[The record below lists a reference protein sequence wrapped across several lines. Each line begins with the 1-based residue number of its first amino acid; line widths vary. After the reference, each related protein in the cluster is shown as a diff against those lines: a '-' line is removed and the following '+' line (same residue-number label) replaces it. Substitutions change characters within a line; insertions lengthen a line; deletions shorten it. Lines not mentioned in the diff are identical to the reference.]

1 MITHTFVNKCNTI
14 IEGSENNTGLNPV
27 SELNAGD
34 TLTRILISF
43 DLSQLKQQVNDGEI
57 DVKKLHHK
65 LKMTNCGSVT
75 LPLFNN
81 NVFVSCKEKQRAVS
95 FDIIA
100 FRLPCEWDEGRGF
113 DYQKDYIKDSHKIVS
128 TDGSNWFQAKNGI
141 DWDENGIYSYE
152 TLTKDYF
159 ENFNKNDDAIIIGK
173 QHFDNGT
180 ENMELDITNYINQVL
195 IDNKKFNGIGLA
207 FSPNFEDITTDNKF
221 ISFFTNHT
229 NTFFVPYLET
239 INDECVLDDRAKFH
253 MGVTNRLY
261 FFVTD
266 NGEYVN
272 LDELPTCSINDTY
285 YEVKHAGKGI
295 YYIELLIKNNE
306 IEPNTILYDIWS
318 NIVLNGEYLD
328 DVEMEFVVLPIEKR
342 INLGKLK
349 DISTNYTPQLHG
361 INDKEKIKIG
371 DVREVIID
379 FIEDYSH
386 GKTMIPNESEYRIYV
401 KENNREIDIYPF
413 QPIERRYDEHTFIIN
428 TNELIPNDYHIDI
441 KTKQGR
447 SVKIF
452 ENVLEFSIVNNV
464 TDYYK

>member
-1 MITHTFVNKCNTI
+1 MANKDVLWQGIYNIVDNAIKYTDADGYVLVTLEQKGGKVIITIRDTGVGI
-14 IEGSENNTGLNPV
+14 SSEEIDKIFERFYRVDKARARSTGGTGLG
-27 SELNAGD
+27 LAIA
-34 TLTRILISF
+34 LAAI
-43 DLSQLKQQVNDGEI
+43 KYHDGEI

-207 FSPNFEDITTDNKF
+207 FSPNFEDITTD
-221 ISFFTNHT
+221 
-229 NTFFVPYLET
+229 
-239 INDECVLDDRAKFH
+239 
-253 MGVTNRLY
+253 
-261 FFVTD
+261 
-266 NGEYVN
+266 
-272 LDELPTCSINDTY
+272 
-285 YEVKHAGKGI
+285 
-295 YYIELLIKNNE
+295 
-306 IEPNTILYDIWS
+306 
-318 NIVLNGEYLD
+318 
-328 DVEMEFVVLPIEKR
+328 
-342 INLGKLK
+342 
-349 DISTNYTPQLHG
+349 
-361 INDKEKIKIG
+361 
-371 DVREVIID
+371 
-379 FIEDYSH
+379 
-386 GKTMIPNESEYRIYV
+386 
-401 KENNREIDIYPF
+401 
-413 QPIERRYDEHTFIIN
+413 
-428 TNELIPNDYHIDI
+428 
-441 KTKQGR
+441 
-447 SVKIF
+447 
-452 ENVLEFSIVNNV
+452 
-464 TDYYK
+464 